1 MALSYKGLDF
11 VRKPILPGLDG
22 VNRKLNAISKKQP
35 WHISNQINHLFSNL
49 GKGVRPIVTLL
60 AAKFHDNDGSKA
72 EIMASAV
79 ELLHIGTLVHDDV
92 VDEAETRR
100 GVVTI
105 SKLWG
110 HNIAVLVG
118 DYLFAES
125 ATLVCETDNI
135 RVIKRFSETIMDLS
149 SGQLNEHAMAYNLN
163 QTKDGYL
170 NCISLKTASLFETA
184 CETGAILSR
193 ADEKLIEALKCY
205 GRNLGMAFQIIDDIL
220 DIDGSQVQTGK
231 PIGQDLMHGIITL
244 PSLLALNKNE
254 GENPINYMFNNSN
267 NESLL
272 EECIK
277 FVQDKD
283 VLDECYQIAQDYCDN
298 ALESLNILDSNRYKE
313 SLIELASYVINR
325 RN

>member
-11 VRKPILPGLDG
+11 VREPILPDLGG

-35 WHISNQINHLFSNL
+35 LHISNQINHLFSNL

-163 QTKDGYL
+163 QTKDEYL

-184 CETGAILSR
+184 CETGAILSG

-277 FVQDKD
+277 FVQDKN
-283 VLDECYQIAQDYCDN
+283 VLYECYQIAQDYCNN

-325 RN
+325 RS

>member
-11 VRKPILPGLDG
+11 VREPILPDLDG

-35 WHISNQINHLFSNL
+35 LHISNQINHLFSNL

-149 SGQLNEHAMAYNLN
+149 SGQLNEHAMAYKLN

-184 CETGAILSR
+184 CETGAILSG

-277 FVQDKD
+277 FVQDKN
-283 VLDECYQIAQDYCDN
+283 VLYECYQIAQDYCNN

>member
-11 VRKPILPGLDG
+11 VREPILPDLDG

-35 WHISNQINHLFSNL
+35 LHISNQINHLFSNL

-135 RVIKRFSETIMDLS
+135 RVIKKFSETIMDLA
-149 SGQLNEHAMAYNLN
+149 SGQLNELSLAYSLS
-163 QTKDGYL
+163 QTKDSYL
-170 NCISLKTASLFETA
+170 NCITLKTASLFETA
-184 CETGAILSR
+184 CESGAILSG
-193 ADEKLIEALKCY
+193 ADEELINVFKY
-205 GRNLGMAFQIIDDIL
+205 FGRNLGIAFQIIDDIL
-220 DIDGSQVQTGK
+220 DVDGSQLQTGK
-231 PIGQDLMHGIITL
+231 PIGQDLTHGIITL
-244 PSLLALNKNE
+244 PSLLAINKSE
-254 GENPINYMFNNSN
+254 GENPISHMFTNGYSQ
-267 NESLL
+267 SLL
-272 EECIK
+272 DECME

-283 VLDECYQIAQDYCDN
+283 VLEECYQIARDYSDK
-298 ALESLNILDSNRYKE
+298 ALGALNILKSNRYKE
-313 SLIELASYVINR
+313 SLVELVGYVINR
-325 RN
+325 HS